1 MYLDIYEA
9 IERRHLIQVY
19 YGGYFRVI
27 EPYVYG
33 NDIHGTDVLKAYQ
46 LAGADEL
53 GRHVGW
59 RWFKVSKMDAIKVL
73 STAFPGSR
81 PTDGARERSLQRVYC
96 EVDSSRAGTHHSPE
110 IGSYRHR

>member
-27 EPYVYG
+27 EPHVYG
-33 NDIHGTDVLKAYQ
+33 KDIHSIDVLKAYQ
-46 LAGADEL
+46 LAGANEL
-53 GRHVGW
+53 GRHTGW
-59 RWFKVSKMDAIKVL
+59 RWLKVSKMDALTVL

-81 PTDGARERSLQRVYC
+81 PADGARARSLQRVYC
-96 EVDSSRAGTHHSPE
+96 EVASSRQGSDHSSE
-110 IGSYRHR
+110 LGSYRHR